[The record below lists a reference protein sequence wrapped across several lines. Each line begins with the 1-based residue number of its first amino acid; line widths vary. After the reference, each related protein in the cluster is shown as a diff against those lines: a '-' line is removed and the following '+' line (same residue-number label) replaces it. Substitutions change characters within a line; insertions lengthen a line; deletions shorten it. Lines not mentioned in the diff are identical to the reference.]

1 MKKLIVLAGAV
12 ALLAAAPAPAKTV
25 TVDLSQLGFVPASVT
40 VQTGD
45 VVIWT
50 NKDTT
55 NHQVVCTKCPFTS
68 PVLAPGQTFQFTF
81 TKADKFTVVDPL
93 NKNKKGTVTVTQAP
107 ATVTLAPSPR
117 VTTYGGAATLSG
129 ALSTGQANQKV
140 DVLAQACGENASKVV
155 ATVTTTTG
163 GAFTYKAQPPL
174 GTSYQARYK
183 PATGPA
189 VTSAVGAVS
198 IRPVLTLRR
207 VARFRFSAKVVSA
220 QSFVGKAAV
229 VQRYVTA
236 RRKWVT
242 VKTVFFKT
250 RAAATTPL
258 PGSTVSSV
266 AFKLRMRKG
275 LKMRAILPPGQAAP
289 CYATAT
295 SPTIRS

>member
-1 MKKLIVLAGAV
+1 MRKLILLAGVV

-25 TVDLSQLGFVPASVT
+25 AVDISKLGFVPAAVT

-45 VVIWT
+45 AVVWT

-81 TKADKFTVVDPL
+81 TKAAKFTVIDPL
-93 NKNKKGTVTVTQAP
+93 NKNKRGTVTVNQAP
-107 ATVTLAPSPR
+107 ATVTLTPSPR
-117 VTTYGGAATLSG
+117 VATYGTATTLSG
-129 ALSTGQANQKV
+129 TLSTGQANQKV
-140 DVLAQACGENASKVV
+140 DVLAQACGENASKPV

-163 GAFTYKAQPPL
+163 GAFTYKAQPTL
-174 GTSYQARYK
+174 KTSYQARYK

-198 IRPVLTLRR
+198 IRPVLSLKRT
-207 VARFRFSAKVVSA
+207 ARFSFSAKVVSA

-229 VQRYVTA
+229 VQRYVA
-236 RRKWVT
+236 LRRKWRT
-242 VKTVFFKT
+242 VKTVFFGT
-250 RAAATTPL
+250 RAAVTAPL

-266 AFKLRMRKG
+266 AFKLRLARG
-275 LKMRAILPPGQAAP
+275 VKMRAILPPGQAAP
-289 CYATAT
+289 CYAPAT